1 MAGMDRIVPYVVVP
15 LVAAAASLLN
25 LVHFGLVN
33 MFRPAWPLAVTLAW
47 YAAFVLIVAGV
58 VVAFREVEKGRRGVL
73 IAALA
78 VVLAAGFLPR
88 VMMLLA
94 APPLETVA
102 VEPAAEPEV
111 ADAPDPESGPDA
123 EPDAGAQPD
132 VATPAL
138 PSVFPPS
145 DWAADI
151 AARAESNQP
160 YDAEQGLAF
169 LDHAAGLDLD
179 NAAIDAHTAETF
191 PLVEEALAANVLDPD
206 ALTTGAAV
214 ADSAA
219 ATLTV
224 LWYDRRIRPGSPT
237 AIDRNAWALLQMLVA
252 SGADI
257 AGDDA
262 AELRADLAK
271 IVEPGEGRFIALSWG
286 EPPNGAPEP
295 EQETG
300 IQ

>member
-1 MAGMDRIVPYVVVP
+1 MDRIVPYVVVP
-15 LVAAAASLLN
+15 LVAAAASLIN

-33 MFRPAWPLAVTLAW
+33 MFRPAWPPPTTLAW
-47 YAAFVLIVAGV
+47 YAAFVIIVVGV
-58 VVAFREVEKGRRGVL
+58 VIAFREVERGRRGVL

-78 VVLAAGFLPR
+78 VILAAGFLPR
-88 VMMLLA
+88 IVDPLVT
-94 APPLETVA
+94 PPMETVA
-102 VEPAAEPEV
+102 VEPPAAEPAPAAEPET
-111 ADAPDPESGPDA
+111 APEA
-123 EPDAGAQPD
+123 EPTP
-132 VATPAL
+132 VPPAL
-138 PSVFPPS
+138 PSIFPPS
-145 DWAADI
+145 DWGTDI
-151 AARAESNQP
+151 AARAESSRP
-160 YDAEQGLAF
+160 YDAEQGLEF
-169 LDHAAGLDLD
+169 LDHAAGQDLD
-179 NAAIDAHTAETF
+179 NASIDAHTAETF
-191 PLVEEALAANVLDPD
+191 PLVEQALAANVLDPD

-237 AIDRNAWALLQMLVA
+237 AIDRNAWALLEMLVA

-286 EPPNGAPEP
+286 EPPIPP
-295 EQETG
+295 DPVLETVP
-300 IQ
+300 